1 MAIRSGRYGQFL
13 SCTGYPECKNAQPVP
28 LGIKCPKCKTGDI
41 IEVRPMKKGG
51 RTFYGCSNY
60 KDETLKCDFKLWA
73 KPIDKPCPKCGAEFL
88 TRGGS
93 KTKPML
99 VCVTEG
105 CGHKEELPPE
115 EEGEQLAAEG

>member
-1 MAIRSGRYGQFL
+1 
-13 SCTGYPECKNAQPVP
+13 
-28 LGIKCPKCKTGDI
+28 
-41 IEVRPMKKGG
+41 MKKGG

-60 KDETLKCDFKLWA
+60 KDESLKCDFKLWA
-73 KPIDKPCPKCGAEFL
+73 KPVLQPCPDCGAEFM

-105 CGHKEELPPE
+105 CGHKEALPIE
-115 EEGEQLAAEG
+115 DDVGAEQLAAGP